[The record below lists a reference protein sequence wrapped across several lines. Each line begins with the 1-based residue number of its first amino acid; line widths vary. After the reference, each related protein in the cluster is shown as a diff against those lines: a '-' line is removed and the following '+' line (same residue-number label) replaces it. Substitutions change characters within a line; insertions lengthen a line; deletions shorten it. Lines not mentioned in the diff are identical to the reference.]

1 MRVFKTK
8 AFNKFMRKERLTNK
22 QLIEA
27 TLEIEKGLFEGD
39 LGGGV
44 LKKRLAAH
52 GRGKSSSFRSIVAF
66 RCDDRTIFMYGYSKN
81 TVKRSGKE
89 IEDNELREFK
99 EFAKVLFSI
108 DLAKLPIN
116 STSLIEVKSD
126 E

>member
-1 MRVFKTK
+1 MRIFKTK
-8 AFNKFMRKERLTNK
+8 TFNKFMRKERLTDK
-22 QLIEA
+22 QLIDA
-27 TLEIEKGLFEGD
+27 ASEIEKGLFEGD

-66 RCDDRTIFMYGYSKN
+66 RCDDRTIFMYGYPKN

-89 IEDNELREFK
+89 IEDNELREF
-99 EFAKVLFSI
+99 AKVLLSI
-108 DLAKLPIN
+108 DLAKLPVN
-116 STSLIEVKSD
+116 SKSLIEVKSD

>member
-1 MRVFKTK
+1 MRIFKTK
-8 AFNKFMRKERLTNK
+8 SFNKFMRKERLSDK
-22 QLIEA
+22 QLIYA
-27 TLEIEKGLFEGD
+27 ASEIEKGLFEGD

-66 RCDDRTIFMYGYSKN
+66 RCDDRIIFMYGYPKN

-99 EFAKVLFSI
+99 EFAKVLLLI

-116 STSLIEVKSD
+116 SKSLIEVKSD

>member
-1 MRVFKTK
+1 MRIFKTK
-8 AFNKFMRKERLTNK
+8 TFNKFMRKERLTDK
-22 QLIEA
+22 QLIDA
-27 TLEIEKGLFEGD
+27 ASEIEKGLFEGD

-66 RCDDRTIFMYGYSKN
+66 RCDDRTIFMYGYPKN

-99 EFAKVLFSI
+99 EFAKVLLSI
-108 DLAKLPIN
+108 DLAKLPVN
-116 STSLIEVKSD
+116 SKSLIEVKSD

>member
-1 MRVFKTK
+1 
-8 AFNKFMRKERLTNK
+8 MRKERLSDK
-22 QLIEA
+22 QLIYA
-27 TLEIEKGLFEGD
+27 ASEIEKGLFEGD

-66 RCDDRTIFMYGYSKN
+66 RCDDRIIFMYGYPKN

-99 EFAKVLFSI
+99 EFAKVLLLI

-116 STSLIEVKSD
+116 SKSLIEVKSD

>member
-1 MRVFKTK
+1 
-8 AFNKFMRKERLTNK
+8 MRKERLTDK
-22 QLIEA
+22 QLIDA
-27 TLEIEKGLFEGD
+27 ASEIEKGLFEGD

-52 GRGKSSSFRSIVAF
+52 GRGKSSSFRSIAAF
-66 RCDDRTIFMYGYSKN
+66 RCDDRTIFMYGYPKN

-99 EFAKVLFSI
+99 EFAKVLLSI
-108 DLAKLPIN
+108 DLAKLPVN
-116 STSLIEVKSD
+116 SKSLIEVKSD

>member
-1 MRVFKTK
+1 MRIFKTK
-8 AFNKFMRKERLTNK
+8 TFNKFMRKERLTDK
-22 QLIEA
+22 QLIVA
-27 TLEIEKGLFEGD
+27 TSEIEKGLFEGD

-66 RCDDRTIFMYGYSKN
+66 RCDDRTIFMYGYPKN

-99 EFAKVLFSI
+99 EFAKVLLSI
-108 DLAKLPIN
+108 DLAKLPVN
-116 STSLIEVKSD
+116 SKSLIEVKSD